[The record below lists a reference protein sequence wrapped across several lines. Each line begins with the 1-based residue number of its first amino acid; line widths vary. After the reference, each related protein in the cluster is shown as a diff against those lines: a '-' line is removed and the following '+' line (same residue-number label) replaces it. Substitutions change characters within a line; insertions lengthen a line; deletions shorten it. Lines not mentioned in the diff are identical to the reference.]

1 MEIGFSTLSLFM
13 KSYEEICEIA
23 TSNNFKM
30 IEILSEGP
38 YNPYNL
44 LENKYL
50 LEPLYS
56 YDLDINIHGPNI
68 DLNLASLNDGIRN
81 ESIKQIKKTI
91 DLAREIDANFIT
103 IHPGQVGRREKR
115 IRDMAIENSKNS
127 IKECVE
133 YGENVS
139 CELSVENMP
148 NNFKFLGTTPEELE
162 EIADFSNCKITID
175 SGHANTCEN
184 TEEFFNMKNISY
196 FHLHDNNGDKD
207 THLPL
212 GEGNL
217 DLNLLKKVKKG
228 SIELD
233 NFNNILK
240 SREVILDILNIKNQS

>member
-13 KSYEEICEIA
+13 KSFDEICEIA
-23 TSNNFKM
+23 TTNNFKM
-30 IEILSEGP
+30 IELLSEGP
-38 YNPYNL
+38 YNPENL

-50 LEPLYS
+50 LEPFYS
-56 YDLDINIHGPNI
+56 YDLELNIHGPNI

-81 ESIKQIKKTI
+81 ESIRQIKRTL
-91 DLAREIDANFIT
+91 DLASEINANFIT
-103 IHPGQVGRREKR
+103 IHPGQVGRRETR
-115 IRDMAIENSKNS
+115 IRDMAIYNSKNS

-133 YGENVS
+133 YGENLS
-139 CELSVENMP
+139 CEISVENMP
-148 NNFKFLGTTPEELE
+148 NNFKFLGTSVSELS
-162 EIADFSNCKITID
+162 EIAKFAGCKVTID

-184 TEEFFNMKNISY
+184 TGDFFNMENISY

-212 GEGNL
+212 GCGNL

-233 NFNNILK
+233 NFDNILK
-240 SREVILDILNIKNQS
+240 SRNIITEFLKNKY